1 MHSRKRP
8 HSISGVW
15 EEIVGEIISLIHPK
29 WGQENMH
36 GVGHNKGLSTCMYLN
51 KYMKEN
57 EFETCVE
64 RRVVCIVYL
73 YNYDYIL
80 ESETV
85 AES

>member
-57 EFETCVE
+57 KFHDKIINL
-64 RRVVCIVYL
+64 RLDFLNLARK
-73 YNYDYIL
+73 NKFKIL
-80 ESETV
+80 EQL
-85 AES
+85 